1 MGVFDAIARDKDEY
15 VSYTINS
22 IQIHIRISVSVEG
35 VTRVLFLT

>member
-22 IQIHIRISVSVEG
+22 IQIHIFESLSLLKAS
-35 VTRVLFLT
+35 RVFYF